1 MNKLIKYF
9 QNYLFS
15 KNLSN
20 KTIEI
25 YGNNIVYLEKYLL
38 SINKDLLTATNDD
51 ITNYFKT
58 QTLKTTSYNNKI
70 TCIQMFYK
78 YLSFEKINYELKVNK
93 IEHIK
98 NDKVYP
104 RIISYDDIKNMI
116 SSCGDSLLGIRNKAI
131 ITFLYVTGL
140 RVSELV
146 NLTFNDINLNE
157 GYIRCIGKGNKEKV
171 IVVGDLLAITL
182 NNYLKN
188 ARNKLINGLNSKY
201 IFANTEGEP
210 LKRQTI
216 FNIIKDAKEKAKIRL
231 NVSPHTL
238 RHCFATHML
247 ENGADIRSVQE
258 MLGHADI
265 STTQIYLNITKN
277 KIKEDYFNKFKDPLK
292 ENENE

>member
-1 MNKLIKYF
+1 MNKHIKYF

-157 GYIRCIGKGNKEKV
+157 GYIRCIGKGNK
-171 IVVGDLLAITL
+171 
-182 NNYLKN
+182 
-188 ARNKLINGLNSKY
+188 
-201 IFANTEGEP
+201 
-210 LKRQTI
+210 
-216 FNIIKDAKEKAKIRL
+216 
-231 NVSPHTL
+231 
-238 RHCFATHML
+238 
-247 ENGADIRSVQE
+247 
-258 MLGHADI
+258 
-265 STTQIYLNITKN
+265 
-277 KIKEDYFNKFKDPLK
+277 
-292 ENENE
+292 